1 MKKFLILII
10 LLLSPMFALAEDRT
24 ARALVSATE
33 KVSISSEISA
43 RVEKINFLLGDAF
56 KKGDVLISFDCE
68 LYKAQNEVIK
78 ANYET
83 AKIQLENDKKLL
95 EMRSIGKL
103 QYQLSVSAMNKA
115 KAELKISTLNV
126 KRCKV
131 IAPYDGKVM
140 DVYTSIF
147 STIQERQN
155 LMDIVGDGLLEA
167 EIIVP
172 SAWLK
177 WLKTDHNVE
186 IQIDE
191 TGDTLKAKIISFGD
205 MVKSILHTINKKR
218 FVVEMPMPIAKIQ
231 SAITDLLPFPPI
243 LTKDQCEILSEAD
256 NVVSNNHLTLKD
268 LDINPADIEEAMKKW
283 LWRYKDGGQFAKVQ

>member
-1 MKKFLILII
+1 MNKVLITIII
-10 LLLSPMFALAEDRT
+10 LLSPTFAFAEDRT

-43 RVEKINFLLGDAF
+43 RVKEINFLLGDAF

-78 ANYET
+78 SNYDT
-83 AKIQLENDKKLL
+83 AKIQLENDKELL

-115 KAELKISTLNV
+115 KAELQISSLNV
-126 KRCKV
+126 KRCEV

-140 DVYTSIF
+140 DVNTSIF
-147 STIQERQN
+147 STIQERQP

-172 SAWLK
+172 SVWLK
-177 WLKTDHNVE
+177 WLKTGHDVE

-191 TGDTLKAKIISFGD
+191 TGDILKAKIISLGAAVDAISQTIELKAQFNEKYETLIPG
-205 MVKSILHTINKKR
+205 MSGIVK
-218 FVVEMPMPIAKIQ
+218 F
-231 SAITDLLPFPPI
+231 
-243 LTKDQCEILSEAD
+243 
-256 NVVSNNHLTLKD
+256 
-268 LDINPADIEEAMKKW
+268 
-283 LWRYKDGGQFAKVQ
+283 